1 MTKDET
7 FYFLE
12 NEMRDLDDRQR
23 ELYENMLRK
32 GGEIV
37 DIDEYLDTLYLGSI

>member
-1 MTKDET
+1 MTKDKT

>member
-7 FYFLE
+7 FYFLG

-32 GGEIV
+32 GEEIV